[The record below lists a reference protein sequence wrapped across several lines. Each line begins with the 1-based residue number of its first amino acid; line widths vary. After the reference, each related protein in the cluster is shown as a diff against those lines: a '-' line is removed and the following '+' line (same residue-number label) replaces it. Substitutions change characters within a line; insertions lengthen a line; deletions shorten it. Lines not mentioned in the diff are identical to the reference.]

1 MGLVLDQVEIRHG
14 NAVIVAVDQKIA
26 QGEVLTVMGPS
37 GAGKSTLL
45 NYVIGRLSNDFSAS
59 GAVVLDGVDIT
70 RLPTEQRR
78 IGILFQDDLLFPHMS
93 VAQNL
98 SFGLRPGGGRA
109 DRSGKIESALAEI
122 GLVGFGDRDP
132 TTLSGG
138 QKVRVAMMR
147 MLLSEP
153 RALLLDEPF
162 SKLDMG
168 LRDQM
173 RALVFGMARQR
184 SLPVL
189 MVSHDM
195 ADAVAAGGPILSL
208 RG

>member
-14 NAVIVAVDQKIA
+14 DKVIVAVDRKIA

-98 SFGLRPGGGRA
+98 SFGLRPGGGRV

-153 RALLLDEPF
+153 RAPLLDEPF
-162 SKLDMG
+162 SKLDMA

-173 RALVFGMARQR
+173 RALVFGMARHR

-195 ADAVAAGGPILSL
+195 ADAVAAGGQILNL

>member
-14 NAVIVAVDQKIA
+14 DKVIVAVDQKIA
-26 QGEVLTVMGPS
+26 PGEVLTVMGPS

-59 GAVVLDGVDIT
+59 GAVVLDGIDIIG
-70 RLPTEQRR
+70 LPTEQRR

-98 SFGLRPGGGRA
+98 SFGLRPGGGRG

-162 SKLDMG
+162 SKLDMA

-195 ADAVAAGGPILSL
+195 ADAVAAGGQILNL

>member
-70 RLPTEQRR
+70 GLPTEQRR

-93 VAQNL
+93 VAHNL

-109 DRSGKIESALAEI
+109 HRSGKIESALAEI

-138 QKVRVAMMR
+138 QKVRVPMMR

-162 SKLDMG
+162 SKLDMA

-195 ADAVAAGGPILSL
+195 ADAVAAGGQILNL

>member
-14 NAVIVAVDQKIA
+14 NTVIVAVDQKIA
-26 QGEVLTVMGPS
+26 PGEVLTVMGPS

-59 GAVVLDGVDIT
+59 GAVVLDGIDIT
-70 RLPTEQRR
+70 RLSTEQRR

-98 SFGLRPGGGRA
+98 SFGLRPEGGRA
-109 DRSGKIESALAEI
+109 DRSKKIESALAEI

-162 SKLDMG
+162 SKLDMA

-195 ADAVAAGGPILSL
+195 ADAVAAGGQILNL

>member
-1 MGLVLDQVEIRHG
+1 M
-14 NAVIVAVDQKIA
+14 A
-26 QGEVLTVMGPS
+26 
-37 GAGKSTLL
+37 
-45 NYVIGRLSNDFSAS
+45 
-59 GAVVLDGVDIT
+59 
-70 RLPTEQRR
+70 
-78 IGILFQDDLLFPHMS
+78 
-93 VAQNL
+93 
-98 SFGLRPGGGRA
+98 
-109 DRSGKIESALAEI
+109 
-122 GLVGFGDRDP
+122 
-132 TTLSGG
+132 
-138 QKVRVAMMR
+138 VRVAMMR

-162 SKLDMG
+162 SKLDMA

-195 ADAVAAGGPILSL
+195 ADAVAAGGQILNL

>member
-14 NAVIVAVDQKIA
+14 NTVIVAVDQKIA
-26 QGEVLTVMGPS
+26 PGEVLTVMGPS

-59 GAVVLDGVDIT
+59 GAVVLDGIDIT
-70 RLPTEQRR
+70 RLSTEQRR

-98 SFGLRPGGGRA
+98 SFGLRSEGGRA
-109 DRSGKIESALAEI
+109 DRSKKIESALAEI

-162 SKLDMG
+162 SKLDMA

-195 ADAVAAGGPILSL
+195 ADAVAAGGQILNL